1 MMYTL
6 LVETVP
12 SVTKRRIDLQ
22 AETLSDFRA
31 KLLAETRVPDTGD
44 NVQLEYFDADFGEYA
59 LLTDLAAVG
68 AKSRVRVHTQ
78 YGAPAAQFVSWKI
91 YMSLV
96 YSSD

>member
-1 MMYTL
+1 MYTL

-59 LLTDLAAVG
+59 LLTYSILRMTPAVSLG
-68 AKSRVRVHTQ
+68 SFSR
-78 YGAPAAQFVSWKI
+78 
-91 YMSLV
+91 
-96 YSSD
+96 